1 MTNEKINEVIGM
13 YIKTNIFKEKNSV
26 LDCSKNLFID
36 YGFDSIT
43 IIELLIYLEEK
54 FSIQFDLINL
64 DLAEL
69 NSINSISNN
78 VNKMLVERKL

>member
-36 YGFDSIT
+36 YGFYSIK
-43 IIELLIYLEEK
+43 IIELLIYLE
-54 FSIQFDLINL
+54 
-64 DLAEL
+64 
-69 NSINSISNN
+69 
-78 VNKMLVERKL
+78 